1 MSGHL
6 SPIQL
11 DSYRPLRDW
20 YAKPSARR
28 LLTAFSARA
37 KG

>member
-11 DSYRPLRDW
+11 DSYSRCANW